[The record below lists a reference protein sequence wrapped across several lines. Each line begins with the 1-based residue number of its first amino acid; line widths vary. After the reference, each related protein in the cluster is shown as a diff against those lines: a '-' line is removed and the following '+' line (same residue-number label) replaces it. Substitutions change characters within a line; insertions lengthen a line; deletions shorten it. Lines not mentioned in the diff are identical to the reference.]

1 MQVTLIKDLPEYLRF
16 VVENPT
22 MGSKTVCPKCD
33 GGRTGELSLSV
44 NEKEDG
50 IVWLRCWRA
59 SCGWRGL
66 TMTDPTA
73 TVSGRKMKKV
83 TVYRDP
89 IEPLGN
95 HLQARLLGYDLH
107 PSEVYEHGW
116 GASPDGKTLIMPIRC
131 PYGGVRGHIT
141 RTFDKPKR
149 CFTYKA
155 TAQPWL
161 DWWNC
166 DSVHEATIVVED
178 TLSACRLAGLGYRA
192 VALLGTS
199 ISNPQAKEIAT
210 IARIEGLVRPVY
222 LALDRDAFAKSLHL
236 AKRHAHIVRFLPV
249 CLTEDIKNMKD
260 DDDIYKLF
268 KRVT

>member
-1 MQVTLIKDLPEYLRF
+1 MQACLLKDLPDYLRLM
-16 VVENPT
+16 VEQPER
-22 MGSKTVCPKCD
+22 GSKTVCPKCD

-44 NEKEDG
+44 NEQEGG

-66 TMTDPTA
+66 IMTDPTA
-73 TVSGRKMKKV
+73 TVERRPMKKV

-89 IEPLGN
+89 IEPLS
-95 HLQARLLGYDLH
+95 LQTAGYLHDEYDLD
-107 PSEVYEHGW
+107 PVQYSAHGW
-116 GASPDGKTLIMPIRC
+116 GVSPDERTLIMPVRC

-141 RTFDKPKR
+141 RTFSTPKR

-161 DWWNC
+161 DWWAADAENKPI
-166 DSVHEATIVVED
+166 VVVED
-178 TLSACRLAGLGYRA
+178 TISACRLAGLGYPS

-199 ISNPQAKEIAT
+199 ISNPQAKEIST
-210 IARIEGLVRPVY
+210 IADRRPVY

-236 AKRHAHIVRFLPV
+236 AKRHAHIVQFLPV
-249 CLTEDIKNMKD
+249 CLTEDIKNMKH
-260 DDDIYKLF
+260 DDDIRKLF
-268 KRVT
+268 KRVI

>member
-1 MQVTLIKDLPEYLRF
+1 MVEQPER
-16 VVENPT
+16 
-22 MGSKTVCPKCD
+22 GSKTVCPKCD
-33 GGRTGELSLSV
+33 GGRSGELSLSV
-44 NEKEDG
+44 NEKEGG

-73 TVSGRKMKKV
+73 SVERRPMKKV
-83 TVYRDP
+83 TVYREP
-89 IEPLGN
+89 IEPLDSAYMGV
-95 HLQARLLGYDLH
+95 LRIKYDIK
-107 PSEVYEHGW
+107 PQDYSDHGW
-116 GASPDGKTLIMPIRC
+116 GMSPDTQTLIMPIRC

-141 RTFDKPKR
+141 RTFSTPKR

-161 DWWNC
+161 DWWGGGP
-166 DSVHEATIVVED
+166 DKGLVVVED
-178 TLSACRLAGLGYRA
+178 TISACRLAGLGYPS

-199 ISNPQAKEIAT
+199 ISNPQAKEIST
-210 IARIEGLVRPVY
+210 IANRRPVY

-236 AKRHAHIVRFLPV
+236 AKRHAHIVQFLPV
-249 CLTEDIKNMKD
+249 CLTEDIKNMKHE
-260 DDDIYKLF
+260 DDIHKLF

>member
-1 MQVTLIKDLPEYLRF
+1 MQVTLVKDLPEYLRF

-73 TVSGRKMKKV
+73 TVSNRKMKKV

-89 IEPLGN
+89 IEPL
-95 HLQARLLGYDLH
+95 AMRLAHYLH
-107 PSEVYEHGW
+107 SKYGLDVKEYIYHGW
-116 GASPDGKTLIMPIRC
+116 GMSPDGETLIMPIKC
-131 PYGGVRGHIT
+131 PYGGTRGHIT
-141 RTFDKPKR
+141 RTFSKPKR
-149 CFTYKA
+149 CYTYKA

-161 DWWNC
+161 DWWG
-166 DSVHEATIVVED
+166 VATPCVVVVED
-178 TLSACRLAGLGYRA
+178 TISACRLAGLGYRA

-199 ISNPQAKEIAT
+199 ISNEQAKEIAKVA
-210 IARIEGLVRPVY
+210 ARRPVY
-222 LALDRDAFAKSLHL
+222 LALDRDAFVKSMHL
-236 AKRHAHIVRFLPV
+236 AKRHAHIVQFLPV
-249 CLTEDIKNMKD
+249 CLTEDIKNMKL
-260 DDDIYKLF
+260 DDDIHKLF
-268 KRVT
+268 KRG

>member
-73 TVSGRKMKKV
+73 TVSNRRMKKV
-83 TVYRDP
+83 TVYREP
-89 IEPLGN
+89 IEPLTEAM
-95 HLQARLLGYDLH
+95 LDRLLKYNLRL
-107 PSEVYEHGW
+107 PVAARHGW
-116 GASPDGKTLIMPIRC
+116 GSNGDTLVMPVRC
-131 PYGGVRGHIT
+131 PYGGVRGHVT
-141 RTFDKPKR
+141 RTFATPKR

-161 DWWNC
+161 DWWRSGAQC
-166 DSVHEATIVVED
+166 KPVIVVED
-178 TLSACRLAGLGYRA
+178 TISACRLAGLGYDS

-199 ISNPQAKEIAT
+199 ISNPQAKEIAKV
-210 IARIEGLVRPVY
+210 ADRRPVY
-222 LALDRDAFAKSLHL
+222 LALDRDAFVKSMHL
-236 AKRHAHIVRFLPV
+236 AKRHAHIVQFLPV

-260 DDDIYKLF
+260 DDDIHKLF
-268 KRVT
+268 KRAI